1 MLLLTTIK
9 NTMKMF
15 REHRQT
21 YLGSL
26 LVFQLIRT
34 VIIVPLISWLFLT
47 ALRFGGLSSLTEKN
61 VLVLLRQPFSI
72 IFLILLGLLTILF
85 IYYEQAYYLL
95 LQDTQRHNQPVRFR
109 QLFQKLN
116 KKVGFFL
123 SFQSLFFV
131 LYFVLVLPIASLG
144 MSASL
149 TKSLRIP
156 HFISDEWMKS
166 QSGMLLYVLLL
177 VVIFYLSLRFLF
189 VVPFFVLE
197 SELTIG
203 QAFKRS
209 WQFTKKKQ
217 LRILLT
223 LGVVAGLYALV
234 VLIGTGILFLP
245 LLVIEPFFPMIAPFI
260 AGVTLTVIQLFLFI
274 SFGLLQVLLAT
285 VLLYLI
291 HPDQQLF
298 IEKTVKKQSLKR
310 VYLWIGSVLL
320 LVMAGINSYAV
331 SETLYQPKTQVVAH
345 RGYVANQID
354 NTIAALE
361 DAAKAGADL
370 VEMDIQETKD
380 HQFAVFHDGTL
391 SRLANRKEAI
401 RELTLAQ
408 LQAIPLKDGHKID
421 KIASLEEYIEA
432 AKKHNIRLLIELK
445 PYGTPSPDM
454 IERFVK
460 IMEEY
465 NVVDTFLV
473 QTNNEQFVREIHE
486 RNPKIKVGLVIAL
499 NIGDLPDT
507 EADFIALEEFSI
519 NRRLVE
525 KAHEQG
531 YPLFVWTVNQED
543 LTRQVLGLN
552 VDGIITDHVTQ
563 AIQVRDSFD
572 EQQTFFE
579 RVQSLLN

>member
-1 MLLLTTIK
+1 MSLLATIK
-9 NTMKMF
+9 QTLNLF
-15 REHRQT
+15 REHRPI
-21 YLGSL
+21 YLGSI

-34 VIIVPLISWLFLT
+34 VIVVPLISWLFLT
-47 ALRFGGLSSLTEKN
+47 ALRFGGLSSLTERN

-72 IFLILLGLLTILF
+72 VFLVLLGLLTILF

-95 LQDTQRHNQPVRFR
+95 LQDTHRHNQSVHFG
-109 QLFQKLN
+109 QLFRKLN

-123 SFQSLFFV
+123 SVQSFFFV
-131 LYFVLVLPIASLG
+131 LYFVLILPIASLG

-149 TKSLRIP
+149 TESLRIP

-166 QSGMLLYVLLL
+166 QNGMLLYLLLL

-217 LRILLT
+217 VRILLT
-223 LGVVAGLYALV
+223 LAVVAGLYALFM
-234 VLIGTGILFLP
+234 LIATGLFFLP
-245 LLVIEPFFPMIAPFI
+245 LLVIEPFLPVIAPFI
-260 AGVTLTVIQLFLFI
+260 AGLTLTVVQLFLFL
-274 SFGLLQVLLAT
+274 SVGFLQVLIAT
-285 VLLYLI
+285 VLLYLM
-291 HPDQQLF
+291 HPEQKMLF
-298 IEKTVKKQSLKR
+298 TKTVKEKPVKR
-310 VYLWIGSVLL
+310 LYLWLGSALL
-320 LVMAGINSYAV
+320 LVMAGMNSYAV
-331 SETLYQPKTQVVAH
+331 SETLYQPTTQVIAH
-345 RGYVANQID
+345 RGYVENQID

-361 DAAKAGADL
+361 DAAAAGADL

-401 RELTLAQ
+401 RELTLEQ
-408 LQAIPLKDGHKID
+408 LQAIPLKEGQKTDQ
-421 KIASLEEYIEA
+421 IASLEEYIEA
-432 AKKHNIRLLIELK
+432 AKKQNIRLLIELK
-445 PYGTPSPDM
+445 PYGKPSPDM

-460 IMEEY
+460 IMEAY
-465 NVVDTFLV
+465 DIVDTFLV

-499 NIGDLPDT
+499 NIGNLPDT
-507 EADFIALEEFSI
+507 EADFVALEEFSI

-531 YPLFVWTVNQED
+531 YPLFVWTVNQEE

-552 VDGIITDHVTQ
+552 VDGIITDQVTQ
-563 AIQVRDSFD
+563 AIQIRDSFD
-572 EQQTFFE
+572 EEQTFLE
-579 RVQSLLN
+579 RVQGLLN